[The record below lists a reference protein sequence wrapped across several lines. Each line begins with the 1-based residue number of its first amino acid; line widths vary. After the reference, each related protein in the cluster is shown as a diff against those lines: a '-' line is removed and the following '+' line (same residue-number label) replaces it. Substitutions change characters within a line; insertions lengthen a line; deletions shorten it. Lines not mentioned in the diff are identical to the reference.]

1 MPIRVADLIDSDMGA
16 WKSILVRTWFD
27 EEESKI
33 ILGLPVSV
41 AGCMDRLIWHYSA
54 DDAYTVR
61 TRYGVAMEMQ
71 TNWGGGV
78 VTGMMGIIVGGI
90 FGD

>member
-1 MPIRVADLIDSDMGA
+1 MPMRVADLIDSEMGA

-41 AGCMDRLIWHYSA
+41 ARCMDRLIWHYSA
-54 DDAYTVR
+54 DGA
-61 TRYGVAMEMQ
+61 RYGVAMEMQ
-71 TNWGGGV
+71 TNWGGGGV
-78 VTGMMGIIVGGI
+78 
-90 FGD
+90 